1 MPLKVQWGLAD
12 VHGIGLGT
20 WSLPETMALGR
31 AHMDGTLT
39 THTHTHYTPLGRV
52 HEAQHTQNA
61 HHTHTVPTPAP
72 TYAHR
77 HTCSPYSLAF
87 VSNLLGSG
95 PHGYGQSW
103 TGCSSRPGGG
113 LCWALLFSSGHQAAS
128 ARTLPDTRPLSVQ
141 TTALQSSLSTGC
153 SSADFPLSTG
163 YVADLR
169 SALPTQPL
177 R

>member
-39 THTHTHYTPLGRV
+39 THTHTHYTPLGRA
-52 HEAQHTQNA
+52 HEAQHTQNT

-113 LCWALLFSSGHQAAS
+113 LCWALLSALAIRQRLRGPCLTRVLFLSRPRPCRAAS
-128 ARTLPDTRPLSVQ
+128 PLAAVRQIFLS
-141 TTALQSSLSTGC
+141 LQGM
-153 SSADFPLSTG
+153 
-163 YVADLR
+163 
-169 SALPTQPL
+169 
-177 R
+177 